1 MGYAGDVFGRN
12 HAMTFT
18 LSLVTLAA
26 MLSAAAP
33 SGSSNSVYATI
44 IVMRFLLGIGAGGVY
59 PLSATKAS
67 EDGGGGGDGIDLNA
81 ASWSFFWQVPGSMV
95 NKIARLCYGL

>member
-26 MLSAAAP
+26 VLSAAAP
-33 SGSSNSVYATI
+33 SGSSNAVYATI

-95 NKIARLCYGL
+95 NNTAHLYFSL